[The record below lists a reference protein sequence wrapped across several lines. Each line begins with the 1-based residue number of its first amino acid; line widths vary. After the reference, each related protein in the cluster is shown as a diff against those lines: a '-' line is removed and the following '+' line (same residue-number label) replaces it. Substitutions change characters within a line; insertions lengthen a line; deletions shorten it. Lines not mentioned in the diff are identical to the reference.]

1 MQQNENTKYSHA
13 FENNLQLSKER
24 GTSRHA
30 VIWKKRNVSTGT
42 SVQYTVDRIV
52 N

>member
-30 VIWKKRNVSTGT
+30 VIWKKNKKEMFLLEP
-42 SVQYTVDRIV
+42 QYSIL
-52 N
+52 